1 MTETELIAGCLA
13 NDRRTQHQVYTT
25 FGGKVLG
32 ICKRYMKDRERAEE
46 MAMNA
51 FLSVF
56 QKIGQY
62 KNEGSFEGWI
72 LRIAVNCCLMELR
85 KKTTFSLEV
94 SADTI
99 QLNNAA
105 DEVDALYNDDIEQM
119 LKTLPDGARI
129 VFNLYAI
136 EGYKHTEIAEQLG
149 ISEGTS
155 KSQLHYAKEKLKSTF
170 FSTSTPKN
178 ISHGR

>member
-1 MTETELIAGCLA
+1 MTEAQFISGCQK
-13 NDRRTQHQVYTT
+13 NDRMAQHQVYAT
-25 FGGKVLG
+25 FGAKVMG

-51 FLSVF
+51 FLAVF

-85 KKTTFSLEV
+85 KKTTFQQEV
-94 SADTI
+94 
-99 QLNNAA
+99 QP
-105 DEVDALYNDDIEQM
+105 DALPLHDTAQTDNLVLEGDIEQM
-119 LKTLPDGARI
+119 LKILPDGARI

-155 KSQLHYAKEKLKSTF
+155 KSQLNYARQKLKKAF
-170 FSTSTPKN
+170 FSPTPKTA
-178 ISHGR
+178 SDGR

>member
-1 MTETELIAGCLA
+1 MSEQELISGCA
-13 NDRRTQHQVYTT
+13 RQDRLSQHHAYALH
-25 FGGKVLG
+25 GPKVMG

-46 MAMNA
+46 MAMNT

-56 QKIGQY
+56 KNIGQY

-72 LRIAVNCCLMELR
+72 LKIAVNCCLMELR
-85 KKTTFSLEV
+85 KKTTFNLEV
-94 SADTI
+94 THDAI
-99 QLNNAA
+99 QLPAP
-105 DEVDALYNDDIEQM
+105 DETSAHSHNDDIEAM

-136 EGYKHTEIAEQLG
+136 EGYKHAEIAEQLG

-155 KSQLHYAKEKLKSTF
+155 KSQLHYAKEKLKQAF
-170 FSTSTPKN
+170 FSPATKTG
-178 ISHGR
+178 SHGR